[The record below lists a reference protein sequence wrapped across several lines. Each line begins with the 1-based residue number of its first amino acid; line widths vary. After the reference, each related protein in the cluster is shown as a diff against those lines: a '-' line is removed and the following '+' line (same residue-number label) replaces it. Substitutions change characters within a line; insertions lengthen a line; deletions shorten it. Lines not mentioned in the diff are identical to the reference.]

1 MRQIALGG
9 AGTAI
14 AGGDEADDESVEGG
28 GQIAHDRFTV
38 PGV

>member
-1 MRQIALGG
+1 MGQVALSG
-9 AGTAI
+9 AETAV